1 MSNHI
6 IMPSCVES
14 LLTRELDLRFI
25 DARALATEARISLG
39 VEGYP
44 SRDQV
49 ADLRREAIRIFQ
61 TKSIDEQRAL
71 QKLNMD
77 FEAIKFPAGS
87 VASASS
93 SVDGSADS
101 CEESSETGCSRH
113 GANRRNG
120 IRSFF
125 RR

>member
-1 MSNHI
+1 
-6 IMPSCVES
+6 MPSCVES

-44 SRDQV
+44 SRDQFD
-49 ADLRREAIRIFQ
+49 DLRREANRIFEA
-61 TKSIDEQRAL
+61 KPIGEQRAL

-93 SVDGSADS
+93 SVDGSGDS
-101 CEESSETGCSRH
+101 MEEASQTGLQ

>member
-1 MSNHI
+1 
-6 IMPSCVES
+6 MPSCVES

-25 DARALATEARISLG
+25 DARVLATEARISLG

-44 SRDQV
+44 TRDQV
-49 ADLRREAIRIFQ
+49 DDLRMEAIRIFER
-61 TKSIDEQRAL
+61 KSSGERRAL

-87 VASASS
+87 VASAAS
-93 SVDGSADS
+93 SVDGSGDS
-101 CEESSETGCSRH
+101 LEESSETGSRQ

-120 IRSFF
+120 IRTFF